1 MYRKERIINFFLPKN
16 IINSILSGE
25 YPLILCLFIFLM
37 DCTRTLR
44 FYIKYH
50 GNFKGLQNI
59 EWLPE
64 YNIPAKTFNWELK
77 RDGISAYARLKNA
90 SDFLEVSVTSLI
102 NYVDEIILVENGSTD
117 NTREICNSLH
127 KKYPGKIRIFQYTPK
142 VYPLFSDDFKNCPEN
157 SVHNFAYM
165 SNFALSK
172 VSYKYAI
179 KMDDDGLFLGENMK
193 TTLRNIR
200 DKGLDYFHIT
210 PLINV
215 QRYKEKFVIGGSNY
229 RSSFSGLLWDI
240 GIHPVSPRIYFHSN
254 GKTEWY
260 VHNYRSKFG
269 LISFLHLKLLKKSRG
284 FSNYDKKW
292 LNYLNTTYTDISF
305 IPLEIQYITLLHQY
319 NIYEDW

>member
-102 NYVDEIILVENGSTD
+102 DYVDEIILVENGSTD

-127 KKYPGKIRIFQYTPK
+127 KKYPGKIMISKIALKILSITSLICQTSHCQKSHINMLSRWMTM
-142 VYPLFSDDFKNCPEN
+142 DF
-157 SVHNFAYM
+157 F
-165 SNFALSK
+165 
-172 VSYKYAI
+172 
-179 KMDDDGLFLGENMK
+179 
-193 TTLRNIR
+193 
-200 DKGLDYFHIT
+200 
-210 PLINV
+210 
-215 QRYKEKFVIGGSNY
+215 
-229 RSSFSGLLWDI
+229 
-240 GIHPVSPRIYFHSN
+240 
-254 GKTEWY
+254 
-260 VHNYRSKFG
+260 
-269 LISFLHLKLLKKSRG
+269 
-284 FSNYDKKW
+284 
-292 LNYLNTTYTDISF
+292 
-305 IPLEIQYITLLHQY
+305 
-319 NIYEDW
+319 